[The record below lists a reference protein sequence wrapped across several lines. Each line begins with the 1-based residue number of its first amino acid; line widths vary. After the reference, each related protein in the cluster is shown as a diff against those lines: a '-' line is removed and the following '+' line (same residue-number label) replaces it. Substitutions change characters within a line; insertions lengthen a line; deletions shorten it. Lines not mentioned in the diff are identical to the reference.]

1 MLGKK
6 VAKFSPRILY
16 IVISEISS
24 IYETFQV
31 FFTGFVNELIENDSQ
46 SLIDRAC
53 ATYISS

>member
-24 IYETFQV
+24 IDETFQV
-31 FFTGFVNELIENDSQ
+31 FFTGFGNELTENDS
-46 SLIDRAC
+46 
-53 ATYISS
+53 